1 MPALIPLEAAKGI
14 SVGILAASEI
24 CGYFY
29 RNPDL
34 MQRLLRL
41 FCTGISFIEAI
52 PFNFELAGKECKL
65 NILLVGRLGGVT
77 SEREKRH
84 G

>member
-1 MPALIPLEAAKGI
+1 
-14 SVGILAASEI
+14 
-24 CGYFY
+24 
-29 RNPDL
+29 

-41 FCTGISFIEAI
+41 FCTGVSFIEAI

-65 NILLVGRLGGVT
+65 NILLVGILGGVT
-77 SEREKRH
+77 SKREKRH